1 MEVLRTSDEIIFK
14 LPKNIDTEG
23 LQKIIDYLKYKE
35 ATADSQANQ
44 NDIDRLAEESKL
56 NWWEENKHKYLNK

>member
-1 MEVLRTSDEIIFK
+1 MEVLRTSEEIIFK

-44 NDIDRLAEESKL
+44 KDVDRLAEESKY
-56 NWWEENKHKYLNK
+56 NWWQENKHKFIKE